1 VTEVAFF
8 CISGFTL
15 VACGS
20 PAKSPNPSQSPAPSV
35 ATENKQPVFYTGKNC
50 LSRIASAAARWQP
63 DAMPVH
69 MESNVNAEST
79 ERKIHGLARHLRLS
93 EAWNV
98 AIVYLLRQSPE

>member
-1 VTEVAFF
+1 
-8 CISGFTL
+8 
-15 VACGS
+15 
-20 PAKSPNPSQSPAPSV
+20 
-35 ATENKQPVFYTGKNC
+35 
-50 LSRIASAAARWQP
+50 
-63 DAMPVH
+63 